1 MGASGE
7 TSSGD
12 RLLADARAGSPE
24 ALGYALE
31 ACRRY
36 LLLVAEKEL
45 GDDLRAKAGASDLVQ
60 DTFLEA
66 QRDFARFQGR
76 SRDELRIWLRRILL
90 NNVGNFTRQYR
101 AVAKRAVTREVG
113 LPGAGLRSECA
124 GDLAGSAASPSR
136 RLVAHEEAEALR
148 AAVERLPDDYR
159 RVIKLRYYHQLAFEQ
174 IGEEI
179 GRSPEAARKLWV
191 RAMDHLRQEWHGPR

>member
-1 MGASGE
+1 MGASEE
-7 TSSGD
+7 TSHGD

-36 LLLVAEKEL
+36 LLLVAEREL
-45 GDDLRAKAGASDLVQ
+45 GGDLRAKAGASDLVQ

-66 QRDFARFQGR
+66 QREFARFRGR
-76 SRDELRIWLRRILL
+76 SRGELRIWLRRILL

-101 AVAKRAVTREVG
+101 ETAKRAVTREIG
-113 LPGAGLRSECA
+113 LSAFGSQSGAG
-124 GDLAGSAASPSR
+124 GDLAGSTASPSR
-136 RLVAHEEAEALR
+136 RIVAHEEAEALR

-159 RVIKLRYYHQLAFEQ
+159 RVIELRYYRQLAFEQ
-174 IGEEI
+174 IGEEM

-191 RAMDHLRQEWHGPR
+191 RALDCLREEWQRNP

>member
-7 TSSGD
+7 TSNGD

-45 GDDLRAKAGASDLVQ
+45 GGDLRAKAGASDLVQ

-76 SRDELRIWLRRILL
+76 SRGELRIWLRRILL
-90 NNVGNFTRQYR
+90 NNVGNFTRHYR
-101 AVAKRAVTREVG
+101 EAAKRAVTREVG
-113 LPGAGLRSECA
+113 LSGFGSQSGVP
-124 GDLAGSAASPSR
+124 GDLSGSTASPSHR
-136 RLVAHEEAEALR
+136 MVAQEEADAVR

-159 RVIKLRYYHQLAFEQ
+159 RVIELRYYRQLGF
-174 IGEEI
+174 EEI
-179 GRSPEAARKLWV
+179 GVEMGRSPEAARKLWV
-191 RAMDHLRQEWHGPR
+191 RALAKLREAMGDD